1 MDLTTNFIIVGD
13 AMDIADE
20 LYDKYADEISKEA
33 VSNERY
39 LKLKSKLQSVSDEF
53 EKLDNEIKEIVDRY
67 IELSSQEN
75 DIYSKAAFHMGF
87 RLGLRIQR
95 EMKE

>member
-1 MDLTTNFIIVGD
+1 
-13 AMDIADE
+13 MDIAGE
-20 LYDKYADEISKEA
+20 LYDKYADEISSEA

-39 LKLKSKLQSVSDEF
+39 LNLKRKLQNISDEF
-53 EKLDNEIKEIVDRY
+53 EKLDDEIKETVDGY
-67 IELSSQEN
+67 IDIISQEN

-87 RLGLRIQR
+87 RLGLRIQK

>member
-1 MDLTTNFIIVGD
+1 
-13 AMDIADE
+13 MDIAGE
-20 LYDKYADEISKEA
+20 LYNKYADEISREA

-39 LKLKSKLQSVSDEF
+39 LKLKSKIQSISDEF
-53 EKLDNEIKEIVDRY
+53 EKLDEEIKEIIDRY
-67 IELSSQEN
+67 IELSSLEN
-75 DIYSKAAFHMGF
+75 DIYSEAAFHMGF

>member
-1 MDLTTNFIIVGD
+1 
-13 AMDIADE
+13 MDIADE
-20 LYDKYADEISKEA
+20 LYNKYADEISRES

-39 LKLKSKLQSVSDEF
+39 LKLRSKLQSVSDEF

-67 IELSSQEN
+67 IELNSLEN
-75 DIYSKAAFHMGF
+75 DIYSEAAFCLGF

>member
-1 MDLTTNFIIVGD
+1 
-13 AMDIADE
+13 MDIAGE

-39 LKLKSKLQSVSDEF
+39 LKLRKKLQSISDEF
-53 EKLDNEIKEIVDRY
+53 EKLDIEIKETVDGY
-67 IELSSQEN
+67 IELSTQEN
-75 DIYSKAAFHMGF
+75 DIYSKAAFRMGF
-87 RLGLRIQR
+87 RLGLKIRK

>member
-1 MDLTTNFIIVGD
+1 
-13 AMDIADE
+13 MDIAGE
-20 LYDKYADEISKEA
+20 LYNKYADEISKEA

-39 LKLKSKLQSVSDEF
+39 LKLKGKLQNISDEF
-53 EKLDNEIKEIVDRY
+53 EKLDEEIKEIVDGY
-67 IELSSQEN
+67 IDIISREN
-75 DIYSKAAFHMGF
+75 DIYSEAAFHMGF

>member
-1 MDLTTNFIIVGD
+1 
-13 AMDIADE
+13 MDIADE
-20 LYDKYADEISKEA
+20 LYNKYADEISRES
-33 VSNERY
+33 VNNERY
-39 LKLKSKLQSVSDEF
+39 LKLKSKLQSISEEF
-53 EKLDNEIKEIVDRY
+53 EKLDEEIKEIIDRY
-67 IELSSQEN
+67 IELSSLEN

>member
-1 MDLTTNFIIVGD
+1 
-13 AMDIADE
+13 MDIAGE
-20 LYDKYADEISKEA
+20 LYNKYADEISREA

-39 LKLKSKLQSVSDEF
+39 LKLKSKIQSISDEF
-53 EKLDNEIKEIVDRY
+53 EKLDEEIKETVDGY
-67 IELSSQEN
+67 IDIISREN

-95 EMKE
+95 KMKE

>member
-1 MDLTTNFIIVGD
+1 
-13 AMDIADE
+13 MDIAGE

-39 LKLKSKLQSVSDEF
+39 LKLRKKLQSISDEF
-53 EKLDNEIKEIVDRY
+53 EKLDMEIKETVDGY
-67 IELSSQEN
+67 IELSTQEN
-75 DIYSKAAFHMGF
+75 DIYSKAAFSMGF
-87 RLGLRIQR
+87 RLGLKIRK

>member
-1 MDLTTNFIIVGD
+1 
-13 AMDIADE
+13 MDIADE

-87 RLGLRIQR
+87 KLGLRIQR

>member
-1 MDLTTNFIIVGD
+1 
-13 AMDIADE
+13 MDIAGE

-39 LKLKSKLQSVSDEF
+39 LKLRSELNSISDEF
-53 EKLDNEIKEIVDRY
+53 EKLDDEIKETVDEY
-67 IELSSQEN
+67 IDLSSQEN

>member
-1 MDLTTNFIIVGD
+1 
-13 AMDIADE
+13 MDIAGE
-20 LYDKYADEISKEA
+20 LYNKYADEISKEA

-39 LKLKSKLQSVSDEF
+39 LKLKGELQNISDEF
-53 EKLDNEIKEIVDRY
+53 EKLDEEIKEIVDRY
-67 IELSSQEN
+67 IDITSQEN
-75 DIYSKAAFHMGF
+75 DIYSEAAFCLGF

>member
-1 MDLTTNFIIVGD
+1 
-13 AMDIADE
+13 MDIADE
-20 LYDKYADEISKEA
+20 LYNKYADEISRES

-39 LKLKSKLQSVSDEF
+39 LKLRSKLQSVSDEF

-87 RLGLRIQR
+87 KLGPRIQR

>member
-1 MDLTTNFIIVGD
+1 MDVAGD
-13 AMDIADE
+13 
-20 LYDKYADEISKEA
+20 LYNKYADEISREA

-39 LKLKSKLQSVSDEF
+39 LKLKSKIQSISDEF
-53 EKLDNEIKEIVDRY
+53 EKLDEEIKEIVDRY

-87 RLGLRIQR
+87 RLGLRIQK

>member
-1 MDLTTNFIIVGD
+1 
-13 AMDIADE
+13 MDIAGE
-20 LYDKYADEISKEA
+20 LYNKYADEISKEA

-39 LKLKSKLQSVSDEF
+39 LKLKGKLQNISDEF
-53 EKLDNEIKEIVDRY
+53 EKLDKEIEEIVDRY

-87 RLGLRIQR
+87 KLGLRIHR

>member
-1 MDLTTNFIIVGD
+1 
-13 AMDIADE
+13 MDIAGE
-20 LYDKYADEISKEA
+20 LYNKYADEISKEA

-39 LKLKSKLQSVSDEF
+39 LKLKGKLQNISDEF
-53 EKLDNEIKEIVDRY
+53 EKLDKEIEEIVDRY

-87 RLGLRIQR
+87 KLGLRIQR

>member
-1 MDLTTNFIIVGD
+1 
-13 AMDIADE
+13 MDIAGE
-20 LYDKYADEISKEA
+20 LYNKYADEISKEA

-39 LKLKSKLQSVSDEF
+39 LKLRSELNSISDEF
-53 EKLDNEIKEIVDRY
+53 EKLDDEIKETVDEY
-67 IELSSQEN
+67 IDLSSQEN
-75 DIYSKAAFHMGF
+75 DIYSEAAFHMGF

>member
-1 MDLTTNFIIVGD
+1 
-13 AMDIADE
+13 MDIAGE
-20 LYDKYADEISKEA
+20 LYDKYADEISSKA

-39 LKLKSKLQSVSDEF
+39 LNLKRMLQNISDEF
-53 EKLDNEIKEIVDRY
+53 EKLDKEIEEIVDRY

-87 RLGLRIQR
+87 KLGLRIQR

>member
-1 MDLTTNFIIVGD
+1 
-13 AMDIADE
+13 MDIAGE

-39 LKLKSKLQSVSDEF
+39 LKLRSELNSISDEF
-53 EKLDNEIKEIVDRY
+53 EKLDDEIKETVDEY
-67 IELSSQEN
+67 IDLSSQEN
-75 DIYSKAAFHMGF
+75 DIYSEAAFHMGF

>member
-1 MDLTTNFIIVGD
+1 
-13 AMDIADE
+13 MDIAGE
-20 LYDKYADEISKEA
+20 LYNKYADEISKEA

-39 LKLKSKLQSVSDEF
+39 LKLKGKLQNISDEF
-53 EKLDNEIKEIVDRY
+53 EKLDKEIEEIVDRY

>member
-1 MDLTTNFIIVGD
+1 
-13 AMDIADE
+13 MDIAGE
-20 LYDKYADEISKEA
+20 LYNKYADEISKEA

-39 LKLKSKLQSVSDEF
+39 LKLKGELQNISDEF
-53 EKLDNEIKEIVDRY
+53 EKLDEEIKEIVDRY
-67 IELSSQEN
+67 IDITSQEN

>member
-1 MDLTTNFIIVGD
+1 
-13 AMDIADE
+13 MDIAGE

-39 LKLKSKLQSVSDEF
+39 LKLRSELNSISDEF
-53 EKLDNEIKEIVDRY
+53 EKLDDEIKETVDEY
-67 IELSSQEN
+67 IDLSSQEN
-75 DIYSKAAFHMGF
+75 DIYSEAAFHMGF
-87 RLGLRIQR
+87 RLVLRIQR

>member
-1 MDLTTNFIIVGD
+1 M
-13 AMDIADE
+13 
-20 LYDKYADEISKEA
+20 
-33 VSNERY
+33 SNETY
-39 LKLKSKLQSVSDEF
+39 LKLKSKIQSISEDF
-53 EKLDNEIKEIVDRY
+53 EKLDEEIKETVDGY
-67 IELSSQEN
+67 IDIISLEN

>member
-1 MDLTTNFIIVGD
+1 
-13 AMDIADE
+13 MDIAGE
-20 LYDKYADEISKEA
+20 LYNKYADEISKEA

-39 LKLKSKLQSVSDEF
+39 LKLKSKIQSISDEF
-53 EKLDNEIKEIVDRY
+53 EKLDEEIKEIVDRY
-67 IELSSQEN
+67 IDITSQEN

-87 RLGLRIQR
+87 RLGLRIQK

>member
-1 MDLTTNFIIVGD
+1 
-13 AMDIADE
+13 MDIAGE
-20 LYDKYADEISKEA
+20 LYDKYADEISMEA

-39 LKLKSKLQSVSDEF
+39 LRLKRTLKNISDEF
-53 EKLDNEIKEIVDRY
+53 EKLDEEIKEIIDRY
-67 IELSSQEN
+67 IELNSLEN

-87 RLGLRIQR
+87 KLGLRIQR

>member
-1 MDLTTNFIIVGD
+1 
-13 AMDIADE
+13 MDIADE
-20 LYDKYADEISKEA
+20 LYNKYADEISRES
-33 VSNERY
+33 VNNERY
-39 LKLKSKLQSVSDEF
+39 LKLKSKLQSISDEF
-53 EKLDNEIKEIVDRY
+53 EKLDKEIKEIVDRY